1 MSLGMIKTGSS
12 FTDLPIPEKNFVDRV
27 LVCIFQSIINQG
39 SIVSKHGLML
49 GIIILACVSCGGGSK
64 SQSPSSQEQI
74 ESATNVNQQPVSASE
89 FDTDGDGTPDYKDPF
104 PENSEYT
111 VSKAVPEAIEL
122 LR

>member
-1 MSLGMIKTGSS
+1 MSKRG
-12 FTDLPIPEKNFVDRV
+12 LP
-27 LVCIFQSIINQG
+27 
-39 SIVSKHGLML
+39 L
-49 GIIILACVSCGGGSK
+49 GIIILACVSCGGGGK

-104 PENSEYT
+104 PENAEYT